1 MSMLF
6 PSKIGLAL
14 GGGGARGLA
23 HLGLLKVM
31 EENGFAPDIIIGT
44 SMGAIVGA
52 AYCSRKGTVFDL
64 IDKFRSML
72 DSEEFRAMDLP
83 SYPAVKKGGK
93 PSFLNRA
100 AAALTKLD
108 TYRKMA
114 NRPYLVESAKF
125 ETALARLLPDVD
137 FKDLK
142 PRFACTALEI
152 GKNRE
157 VLLSSGRLIPAVAA
171 SAAIPGI
178 FQPREING
186 VDLFDGGWVELVPVN
201 SCRSL
206 KAEKVIASDV
216 RMTPSG
222 SGAHSGFDFLNA
234 ANKVIPD
241 LYCEAQMKSSD
252 LIIRIQS
259 RSEWYDFADLDDLI
273 HAGEKAAV
281 ENLDKLRKIFRSQ
294 KGLFSIAGLLPPSPK
309 PAKIQSTNRVPR

>member
-125 ETALARLLPDVD
+125 ETALARLLRAAADSEAP
-137 FKDLK
+137 
-142 PRFACTALEI
+142 PGPYPYAAAACPSCERRQNP
-152 GKNRE
+152 GVRQ
-157 VLLSSGRLIPAVAA
+157 RA
-171 SAAIPGI
+171 SA
-178 FQPREING
+178 
-186 VDLFDGGWVELVPVN
+186 
-201 SCRSL
+201 
-206 KAEKVIASDV
+206 
-216 RMTPSG
+216 
-222 SGAHSGFDFLNA
+222 
-234 ANKVIPD
+234 
-241 LYCEAQMKSSD
+241 
-252 LIIRIQS
+252 
-259 RSEWYDFADLDDLI
+259 
-273 HAGEKAAV
+273 
-281 ENLDKLRKIFRSQ
+281 
-294 KGLFSIAGLLPPSPK
+294 SP
-309 PAKIQSTNRVPR
+309 